1 MTNSPQTDK
10 GTVIRQA
17 FYKLFEKEIEEVY
30 SRSELSS
37 STNAPSSEPEI
48 RAFLKEEICTLDS
61 QAELDDDTD
70 LFSVGL
76 DSLQAL
82 QLRSCILKKLPISG
96 KALAMNFVFDF
107 PSVNALTE
115 ELVSLQHGQTSKSI
129 PPVQEQMGQLIEK
142 YGSFQHHV
150 PKPNSNEGQYIVSYI
165 SETLLPSFNSNLGS
179 DRCNWIIRSTRNS
192 SNGSPT
198 RSQANTLP
206 CSCQNGKRRYH
217 ARYIVDEHPRVLS
230 STTPRSTKK
239 NCCASIRLFKRGPRT
254 WLVSI
259 CRNFTKCYM
268 LGPLRLVRELQS

>member
-1 MTNSPQTDK
+1 MSLFLLPIYHKLTANSPQTDK

-30 SRSELSS
+30 SISELSS

-48 RAFLKEEICTLDS
+48 RAFLKKEICTMNG
-61 QAELDDDTD
+61 QTEIDDDTD
-70 LFSVGL
+70 LFSIGI

-115 ELVSLQHGQTSKSI
+115 ELVLLQDGQTSKSI
-129 PPVQEQMGQLIEK
+129 PVQEQMARLIEK

-150 PKPNSNEGQYIVSYI
+150 PKPNSNKGQYIVSYI
-165 SETLLPSFNSNLGS
+165 SETLLPSFNSNLGL
-179 DRCNWIIRSTRNS
+179 DWCNWIFRSTRHS

-198 RSQANTLP
+198 RCQANPLP

-217 ARYIVDEHPRVLS
+217 ARYIVDEHPRMLS

-239 NCCASIRLFKRGPRT
+239 DCCASIRLFKRGPRT
-254 WLVSI
+254 WFISI
-259 CRNFTKCYM
+259 C
-268 LGPLRLVRELQS
+268 